1 MLVDPDAVASFNGCE
16 INDNQ
21 AEDVCA
27 CLLKL
32 PGTFF
37 QRPAGTLHHL
47 TLSHRV
53 EARALMELRHSPTA
67 QSHRIPLLM

>member
-1 MLVDPDAVASFNGCE
+1 MFLTSSAVASFNGCE

-32 PGTFF
+32 PRTFF
-37 QRPAGTLHHL
+37 QRPAGMSTNPFLL
-47 TLSHRV
+47 DCAQGSEVVL
-53 EARALMELRHSPTA
+53 AL
-67 QSHRIPLLM
+67 